1 MSGFGW
7 WNQAGQV
14 RAKRTRSFIL
24 VVALLSIV
32 AAGACGAEDPAPSS
46 TPEPASALSSASTP
60 TPLPLP
66 IPFSDVPPD
75 PGAAGGP
82 AATLTSLRGL
92 PSIADVVDR
101 VKPWVASIT
110 VQSIVQGLF
119 VNFEDEGAGSGVV
132 VRSDGYILTN
142 NHVIAGANEIKVH
155 LPDGNT
161 YDARVVG
168 MDRVTDLAVI
178 KVDAENLPVAT
189 FTDSDDLRVGD
200 WVITIGNALA
210 LKGGPTVTLGIVS
223 ALRRTIT
230 TDRGSFYNLIQTDAA
245 INSGNSGGPLVSL
258 DGEVVGIN
266 QAILREAR
274 GMGFAVTTNA
284 MRPVVDS
291 LIKHGRV
298 VRPLI
303 GFSGNDVTAALAN
316 ELNLS
321 VSDGVI
327 VTALSPFGPADKADI
342 RVGDIITSI
351 DGIPT
356 PDVARWLSIL
366 WSYTVGDEIQV
377 EYLHN
382 NEPASTTITLT
393 ERPS

>member
-1 MSGFGW
+1 M
-7 WNQAGQV
+7 
-14 RAKRTRSFIL
+14 
-24 VVALLSIV
+24 
-32 AAGACGAEDPAPSS
+32 
-46 TPEPASALSSASTP
+46 
-60 TPLPLP
+60 
-66 IPFSDVPPD
+66 
-75 PGAAGGP
+75 
-82 AATLTSLRGL
+82 
-92 PSIADVVDR
+92 
-101 VKPWVASIT
+101 
-110 VQSIVQGLF
+110 
-119 VNFEDEGAGSGVV
+119 
-132 VRSDGYILTN
+132 
-142 NHVIAGANEIKVH
+142 H

-327 VTALSPFGPADKADI
+327 VTALSPFGPADKAGI